1 MVRFTEDY
9 FIGVEQIDKE
19 HEHLFE
25 LLNKVAELVKNE
37 FIPDKYDN
45 IMEVMGELTE
55 YTKVHFADEEEY
67 MEKVGYAGLEAQKK
81 AHAGFVAKLE
91 ELELEDFDDN
101 QQQVLMDI
109 MDFLCTWLVQ
119 HILQMDKKIT
129 AGA

>member
-1 MVRFTEDY
+1 MIKFTEDY
-9 FIGVEQIDKE
+9 LIGMELIDKE

-25 LLNKVAELVKNE
+25 LLNKVVELVKNE

-55 YTKVHFADEEEY
+55 YTRVHFADEEEY
-67 MEKVGYAGLEAQKK
+67 MEKISYDGLEAQKK
-81 AHAGFVAKLE
+81 AHAGFIAKLE

-119 HILQMDKKIT
+119 HILQMDKKIP
-129 AGA
+129 AEV

>member
-1 MVRFTEDY
+1 MIQFTEEY
-9 FIGVEQIDKE
+9 LIGVELIDKE
-19 HEHLFE
+19 HENLFQ
-25 LLNKVAELVKNE
+25 LLNKVAELVDNE

-55 YTKVHFADEEEY
+55 YTKVHFADEEQY
-67 MEKVGYAGLEAQKK
+67 MEQIGYAGLEAQKK

-119 HILQMDKKIT
+119 HIMQMDKKIPV
-129 AGA
+129 A